1 MPTQPL
7 AHRTPQKE
15 QRPKSDPRPA
25 CPNPLSFRKP
35 RPKFIMEASGRSAM
49 EEKIYDVPSEWSH
62 RAYLDEAGYRAKYE
76 ASIKDPEAF
85 WAEEARRIHW
95 FKQPTRIKNTN

>member
-1 MPTQPL
+1 
-7 AHRTPQKE
+7 
-15 QRPKSDPRPA
+15 
-25 CPNPLSFRKP
+25 
-35 RPKFIMEASGRSAM
+35 M

-85 WAEEARRIHW
+85 WAEEAKRIHW
-95 FKQPTRIKNTN
+95 FEAPTRI